1 MSRGLQPAAQP
12 HSRTAAQP
20 HSRTAAPPHSRT
32 AAQPHSI
39 RDDIY
44 KEDD

>member
-12 HSRTAAQP
+12 HSRTAAPP
-20 HSRTAAPPHSRT
+20 HRRTAAPPHSRT